1 MTAKK
6 GLLVVSFGTSYPE
19 TRVKTID
26 RLEADLTAA
35 FPERILY
42 RAWTSSMI
50 RKKLKERDRITI
62 FSVDEAMAQ
71 MAKDGVEDILVQPT
85 HILNGTENEQMTA
98 AIKATRDDF
107 GHVAIGKPLLDST
120 EDYFSVIDALA
131 KTYPLPDDTAL
142 LLMGHGTEHY
152 ADSAYAALDYM
163 LKDRGYDS
171 FFVGTVEGYPDFEAM
186 LRLLKK
192 SSYQK
197 VHLVPLMIVAG
208 DHASHDMVG
217 EEDDSW
223 KNRLTEAKFE
233 VSYTKKGLG
242 EIREIRDIFLRHAK
256 KEEES
261 HA

>member
-26 RLEADLTAA
+26 RLETDLTAA

-85 HILNGTENEQMTA
+85 HILNGTENEQMTD
-98 AIKATRDDF
+98 AIKAKRDDF
-107 GHVAIGKPLLDST
+107 RHVAIGKPLLDST

-208 DHASHDMVG
+208 DHANHDMVG